1 MKIFLDC
8 LPCMLRQVLESAS
21 MATDDEA
28 IHESIMEDAM
38 DTLVNYKNFDCAPI
52 LCEAMHTI
60 VKQHTGVGD
69 PYAAIKA
76 ENIAASLRLEPLLR
90 RFYQKDNNLLLNALK
105 IAATGNIMD
114 SALYRDLDIE
124 ACVTDELE
132 IPFAICDKD
141 AFDADRV
148 KAKQILIIGDNAGEV
163 VFDKILTAYL
173 SRDHEVIY
181 AVRDSAIINDATI
194 EDALKTGITDYA
206 QVISTGSGM
215 PGAVLES
222 CSAKFIDLFNKA
234 DIVISKGQG
243 NFEALSDA
251 PREIYFLLKAK
262 CDRIA
267 EAVGVDLNEY
277 AFKKLTVQR
286 FN

>member
-8 LPCMLRQVLESAS
+8 LPCMLRQVLEAAY
-21 MATDDEA
+21 MATADEA
-28 IHESIMEDAM
+28 IHEQIMGDAI

-60 VKQHTGVGD
+60 VKQHTGVED

-76 ENIAASLRLEPLLR
+76 QDIAASLRLEPLLR
-90 RFYQKDNNLLLNALK
+90 RFSLKDNHLLLNALR

-114 SALYRDLDIE
+114 SALYSDLDIE
-124 ACVTDELE
+124 ACVTKELE

-141 AFDADRV
+141 AFDVDLG
-148 KAKQILIIGDNAGEV
+148 KAEQILIIGDNAGEV

-173 SRDHEVIY
+173 ARDHEVIY
-181 AVRDSAIINDATI
+181 AVRDKAIINDATV
-194 EDALKTGITDYA
+194 EDALKTGIADYA

-215 PGAVLES
+215 PGAVLKT
-222 CSAKFIDLFNKA
+222 CSAEFRDLFNKA

-243 NFEALSDA
+243 NFEALSDSS
-251 PREIYFLLKAK
+251 REIYFLLKAK
-262 CDRIA
+262 CERIA
-267 EAVGVDLNEY
+267 EAVGVELNKY
-277 AFKKLTVQR
+277 AFKKI
-286 FN
+286 